1 MTTLGF
7 TRPNK
12 RLKDSVKE
20 AEDLGFEVMA
30 APSLDIQ
37 SGDDAEFD
45 RLDTAFDSRPDSRLA
60 CQVKIG
66 QADLVIEIPVHNRN
80 IVGER

>member
-1 MTTLGF
+1 MTVLGF

-20 AEDLGFEVMA
+20 AEDLGFQVMA

-45 RLDTAFDSRPDSRLA
+45 RLEANLGKDVPVIFGSATA
-60 CQVKIG
+60 V
-66 QADLVIEIPVHNRN
+66 E
-80 IVGER
+80 

>member
-45 RLDTAFDSRPDSRLA
+45 RLEANLGKDVPVIFGSE
-60 CQVKIG
+60 IG
-66 QADLVIEIPVHNRN
+66 RASCR
-80 IVGER
+80 ERV